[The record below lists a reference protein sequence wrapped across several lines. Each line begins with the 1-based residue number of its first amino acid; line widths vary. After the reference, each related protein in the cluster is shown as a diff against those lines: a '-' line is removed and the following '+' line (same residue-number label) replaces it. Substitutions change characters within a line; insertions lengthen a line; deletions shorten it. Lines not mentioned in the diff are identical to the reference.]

1 MAVLKGSNKM
11 FNSLPKYA
19 HVMTAIICQHP
30 NDVLLV
36 FAQTSLKTK
45 KTLTTLYKSLPII

>member
-1 MAVLKGSNKM
+1 M
-11 FNSLPKYA
+11 FKKFAKYA
-19 HVMTAIICQHP
+19 HVMTAIICQLP

-45 KTLTTLYKSLPII
+45 KTLTTFDFI